1 MRRRISSL
9 VQSRPARTA
18 AQPELGSRIPL
29 VSLIQALSVAEHLN
43 FRHAASALGV
53 SQSSVSTR
61 IKQLE
66 QDLGIALFERRHRGV
81 RLTEAG
87 QHFLEHVATGI
98 EHLDHAVRTAG
109 AIARGEQGRLC
120 VGLYSSIA
128 AGFLAELLREFRE
141 LHPAVD
147 LQITEGR
154 ARDTIREVREARLD
168 VAFIV
173 GVPPAGDCHSKPLW
187 KEALL
192 VALRER
198 HALAEMEGVKWAE
211 LADETFVT
219 RGGGVGPQVHD
230 HIVRRLAE
238 HWSQPRIQRVDVERD
253 TLMSMV
259 AQGYGIT
266 LTSEAAAHVPF
277 PGVVFRP
284 ILDEPEPIIFSALWS
299 PHNRGQALK
308 IFSHLR
314 NGNPRA
320 CHPEVDDATR
330 RAFANTRSVDMN
342 RSSMGAISLAGS
354 IGAAVPVVRA
364 NISP

>member
-1 MRRRISSL
+1 MRRVVTGLRN
-9 VQSRPARTA
+9 VHNARSPDDVA
-18 AQPELGSRIPL
+18 LSPLGSRIPL
-29 VSLIQALSVAEHLN
+29 VSLIHALAVAEHLN

-66 QDLGIALFERRHRGV
+66 QDLGTLLFERRHRGV

-109 AIARGEQGRLC
+109 TIARGEQGRLR

-128 AGFLAELLREFRE
+128 AGFLAELLSLFRKQY
-141 LHPAVD
+141 PAVD

-173 GVPPAGDCHSKPLW
+173 GVPPAGECHSKPLW
-187 KEALL
+187 TEALL
-192 VALRER
+192 VALWER
-198 HALAEMEGVKWAE
+198 HPLTVAQSVRWSE
-211 LADETFVT
+211 LSGETFLA
-219 RGGGVGPQVHD
+219 RSGGAGPQAHD
-230 HIVRRLAE
+230 HIVLRLAE
-238 HWSQPRIQRVDVERD
+238 HWSQSRIQRCDVERD

-266 LTSEAAAHVPF
+266 LTSEAAAQASF

-284 ILDEPEPIIFSALWS
+284 ILDEPEPITFSALWS
-299 PHNRGQALK
+299 PHNRSQALK
-308 IFSHLR
+308 DL
-314 NGNPRA
+314 
-320 CHPEVDDATR
+320 
-330 RAFANTRSVDMN
+330 
-342 RSSMGAISLAGS
+342 LALAQRKSAGKSPGS
-354 IGAAVPVVRA
+354 R
-364 NISP
+364 

>member
-18 AQPELGSRIPL
+18 AQPALGSRIPL

-66 QDLGIALFERRHRGV
+66 QDLSIALFERRHRGV

-308 IFSHLR
+308 NL
-314 NGNPRA
+314 
-320 CHPEVDDATR
+320 
-330 RAFANTRSVDMN
+330 
-342 RSSMGAISLAGS
+342 LALAQRKSEGLPTGS
-354 IGAAVPVVRA
+354 R
-364 NISP
+364 

>member
-1 MRRRISSL
+1 MRRIISL
-9 VQSRPARTA
+9 SRDGQKEP
-18 AQPELGSRIPL
+18 LGSRIPL
-29 VSLIQALSVAEHLN
+29 ASLIQALSVAEHLN
-43 FRHAASALGV
+43 FRQAAAALGV

-66 QDLGIALFERRHRGV
+66 QDLGILLFERRHRGV

-128 AGFLAELLREFRE
+128 AGFLAELLGQFRE

-147 LQITEGR
+147 LQIAEGR
-154 ARDTIREVREARLD
+154 ARNAIREVREARLD
-168 VAFIV
+168 VAFVV
-173 GVPPAGDCHSKPLW
+173 GAPASGDCHSKPLW
-187 KEALL
+187 AEALL

-198 HALAEMEGVKWAE
+198 HPLAGAQSVRWSE
-211 LADETFVT
+211 LAGESFVAR
-219 RGGGVGPQVHD
+219 RGGAGPQVHD
-230 HIVRRLAE
+230 HIVLRLAE
-238 HWSQPRIQRVDVERD
+238 HWSQPRIQRFDVERD

-266 LTSEAAAHVPF
+266 LTSEAAARASF

-284 ILDEPEPIIFSALWS
+284 ILDEPEPITFSALWS
-299 PHNRGQALK
+299 PHNRSQALL
-308 IFSHLR
+308 HLLALAQR
-314 NGNPRA
+314 KSEGK
-320 CHPEVDDATR
+320 
-330 RAFANTRSVDMN
+330 
-342 RSSMGAISLAGS
+342 SSGI
-354 IGAAVPVVRA
+354 R
-364 NISP
+364 